1 MRTANL
7 VIGTTALA
15 VTVAAFVGLL
25 SYRKVHIAQQRSPL
39 HIVFSGSASGLRKGG
54 TVNFDGIPAGKI
66 RSIKLESPRR
76 IVALVMLDPGT
87 PIRKD
92 TTVGIE
98 FQGLTGVSE
107 ISLVGGAATAPPAPK
122 GKDGVPV
129 LTADWSE
136 RQSITDTLHDV
147 DKVISDN
154 RAALKDGLRSFEIET
169 ESLKGKG
176 KTIDHV
182 LANAENSVT
191 SFKNAVARIN
201 RLEPGLADGKA
212 DELRQKIRS
221 LRETADDF
229 RKNSATAMEGVRR
242 TLLDIS
248 KGANTVDRRFDT
260 HAAAP
265 SPAPPPVQK
274 RR

>member
-25 SYRKVHIAQQRSPL
+25 SYRKMYIAQQRSPL

-107 ISLVGGAATAPPAPK
+107 ISLVGGAATAPPAPR
-122 GKDGVPV
+122 GKDGIPV

-176 KTIDHV
+176 NAIDHV
-182 LANAENSVT
+182 LANAENAVT
-191 SFKNAVARIN
+191 SLKNAVASIN

-221 LRETADDF
+221 LRETADGF
-229 RKNSATAMEGVRR
+229 RKKSATAMEEAGH

-248 KGANTVDRRFDT
+248 DGANAVDRRFGP
-260 HAAAP
+260 HAAP
-265 SPAPPPVQK
+265 PPALRPVQK
-274 RR
+274 RP

>member
-7 VIGTTALA
+7 VIGTTALV
-15 VTVAAFVGLL
+15 VTIAAFVGLL
-25 SYRKVHIAQQRSPL
+25 SYQKIHIAQQRSPL
-39 HIVFSGSASGLRKGG
+39 HIVFGGSARGLRKGR

-92 TTVGIE
+92 TIVGID
-98 FQGLTGVSE
+98 FQGLTGVAE
-107 ISLVGGAATAPPAPK
+107 VSLVGGAASAPPPPP
-122 GKDGVPV
+122 GKDGIPV

-154 RAALKDGLRSFEIET
+154 RAALKDELRSFEIDT
-169 ESLKGKG
+169 ESLKSKG
-176 KTIDHV
+176 KAIDHV
-182 LANAENSVT
+182 LANAENAVT
-191 SFKNAVARIN
+191 SFNSAVARIN
-201 RLEPGLADGKA
+201 GLAPGLADGRV

-221 LRETADDF
+221 LRETADGL
-229 RKNSATAMEGVRR
+229 RKNSATAMEEARR
-242 TLLDIS
+242 TLLDIGE
-248 KGANTVDRRFDT
+248 GANTVDRRFDR
-260 HAAAP
+260 HAAVP
-265 SPAPPPVQK
+265 PAAHRPVQK

>member
-25 SYRKVHIAQQRSPL
+25 SYRKMHIAQQRSPL

-107 ISLVGGAATAPPAPK
+107 ISLVGGAATAPPAPQ
-122 GKDGVPV
+122 GKDGIPV

-154 RAALKDGLRSFEIET
+154 RGALKDGLRSFEIET

-221 LRETADDF
+221 LRETADGF
-229 RKNSATAMEGVRR
+229 RKKSATAMEEVGH

-248 KGANTVDRRFDT
+248 NGANAVDRRFDPR
-260 HAAAP
+260 A
-265 SPAPPPVQK
+265 PAPPPAHRPVQK